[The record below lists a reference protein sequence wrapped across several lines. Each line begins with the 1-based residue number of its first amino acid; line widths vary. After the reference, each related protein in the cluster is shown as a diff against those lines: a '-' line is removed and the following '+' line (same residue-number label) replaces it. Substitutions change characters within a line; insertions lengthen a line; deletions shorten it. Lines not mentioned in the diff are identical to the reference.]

1 MIQKNDNLYDIYIY
15 NSKYTNIFGPYLL
28 HLKNNLLKK
37 YIKMYNSK
45 IIKETCIY
53 KEELVELVKIISN
66 EFIFIYIY

>member
-1 MIQKNDNLYDIYIY
+1 
-15 NSKYTNIFGPYLL
+15 
-28 HLKNNLLKK
+28 
-37 YIKMYNSK
+37 MYNSK